1 MSLEQLMDRVPAYA
15 KDLKLNLTTLV
26 QQPELTKEQAWGTA
40 LATAILSRNGELL
53 AAIAG
58 EAGQHLSPAAF
69 GAAEAAAAVM
79 GMNNVYY
86 RFLHLTSNEKYRT
99 IPARLRMNV
108 IRTHGGDPVNFELWC
123 LAVSA
128 VNGCGACVDSH
139 EKVVRDKAWRKSRS
153 PRRSES
159 RAWCTRWPWCLKPNR
174 CWPRWLLNPP
184 ESRRPKGNT
193 IGAWNAEHF
202 SPLWRPVAPPRNL
215 SRSRVQAVLSRR

>member
-40 LATAILSRNGELL
+40 LATAIASRNGELL

-86 RFLHLTSNEKYRT
+86 RFLHLTSNDKYRT

-139 EKVVRDKAWRKSRS
+139 EKVVRDKG
-153 PRRSES
+153 
-159 RAWCTRWPWCLKPNR
+159 L
-174 CWPRWLLNPP
+174 
-184 ESRRPKGNT
+184 
-193 IGAWNAEHF
+193 AEEQVAAVVRIASVLHALAVVLETEPVLA
-202 SPLWRPVAPPRNL
+202 PLAPQP
-215 SRSRVQAVLSRR
+215 A